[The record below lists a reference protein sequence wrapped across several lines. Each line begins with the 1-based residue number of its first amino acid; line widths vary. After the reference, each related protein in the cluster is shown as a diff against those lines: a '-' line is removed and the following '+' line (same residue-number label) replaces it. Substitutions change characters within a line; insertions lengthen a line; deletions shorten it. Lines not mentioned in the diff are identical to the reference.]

1 MQEITGV
8 RKLANGVLVEYSQ
21 EGGRRTAGF
30 TYQEIIDMR
39 VNAFDLIENPDD
51 YLIEPMAR
59 RIEARPDKCER
70 HIVR

>member
-1 MQEITGV
+1 MEEITGV
-8 RKLANGVLVEYSQ
+8 KKLANGVLVEYRQ

-30 TYQEIIDMR
+30 TYQELIDMR
-39 VNAFDLIENPDD
+39 VNAFDLVENPDD

-59 RIEARPDKCER
+59 QIEARPDKCER